1 MESRN
6 SKTPWVASVP
16 IVVSDREASKKW
28 YTEKLGLV
36 LIDNQDHWVTVGG
49 KDEGTVLHLCQASE
63 NMPKPIPMEPG
74 PSGIV
79 IAIPGDFLAECQK
92 LKERGV
98 EFSHPPE
105 NAPWGWYATIRNP
118 DGNEHYLA
126 PAQ

>member
-1 MESRN
+1 MESRI

-105 NAPWGWYATIRNP
+105 NAPWGWYATIRDP

>member
-1 MESRN
+1 MESKN
-6 SKTPWVASVP
+6 SYTPWVASVP

-49 KDEGTVLHLCQASE
+49 QGKGTALHLCQASE
-63 NMPKPIPMEPG
+63 NTPKPIPMEPG

-92 LKERGV
+92 MKERGV

-105 NAPWGWYATIRNP
+105 KAPWGWYATVQDP
-118 DGNEHYLA
+118 DGNEHYLS
-126 PAQ
+126 PAE